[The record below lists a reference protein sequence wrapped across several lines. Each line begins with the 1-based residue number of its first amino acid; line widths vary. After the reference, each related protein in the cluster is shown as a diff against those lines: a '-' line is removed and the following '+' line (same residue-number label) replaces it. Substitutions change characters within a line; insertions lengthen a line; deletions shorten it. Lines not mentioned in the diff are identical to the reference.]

1 MRKFLLATTCACA
14 LSACA
19 TPGPFQQ
26 SASNVVANATT
37 VAKTGVDLLAL
48 VGTTLAQALRPI
60 DAVIS
65 YAGRL

>member
-1 MRKFLLATTCACA
+1 MRKFLLAGACSIA

-19 TPGPFQQ
+19 TPGAFQQ

-37 VAKTGVDLLAL
+37 VAKTGVDLLGL
-48 VGTTLAQALRPI
+48 VATTLAQALRPI

-65 YAGRL
+65 FAGRL